1 MINRTSLINLN
12 RESTISREAGAAKHN
27 HFSRLKKGGQ
37 RPPSTMTRQ
46 GYDDKRSWSK
56 FAKQKTL

>member
-1 MINRTSLINLN
+1 MK
-12 RESTISREAGAAKHN
+12 REAGAAKPN

-56 FAKQKTL
+56 FAKQKTLESLQKVAEGHLQQ